1 MHPVLF
7 GCPPGINRP
16 VKDKRHVSSRPVLRI
31 CGVFTV
37 RDHWASRRSGFGRC
51 CFGDLEAIAMDALIG
66 ATGSVI
72 TANGLWR
79 LGFQRPFIAAIISA
93 VVLPGLHQFVRSK
106 HLTG

>member
-1 MHPVLF
+1 MFPVDPSFVYVAYLLCAII
-7 GCPPGINRP
+7 GLVVGL
-16 VKDKRHVSSRPVLRI
+16 VSGVVASVILKLPLRR
-31 CGVFTV
+31 T
-37 RDHWASRRSGFGRC
+37 
-51 CFGDLEAIAMDALIG
+51 AIAMDALIG

-93 VVLPGLHQFVRSK
+93 VVLPGLHQLVRSK